1 MPAIHMPRWASRL
14 TLIVTGTSRG
24 ATAPYLALKMC
35 YLALYPLSVAARTL
49 ERKAH
54 AGR

>member
-1 MPAIHMPRWASRL
+1 VVA
-14 TLIVTGTSRG
+14 LI
-24 ATAPYLALKMC
+24 YFALC
-35 YLALYPLSVAARTL
+35 YPLSVAARTL